1 MNHAASTTN
10 WLPGV
15 MVLVAGFVAAALFL
29 LLNRK
34 AGAMNV
40 ASGTA
45 DDLEARYRG
54 LIAELK
60 ELISNKHLM
69 EPAAFATEKSR
80 LEQAA
85 ARVLKDR
92 DGVKHESLKAQAR
105 AARVQKA
112 QAAAPNSGML
122 KGFLWGGGA
131 VGFFAL
137 LGVLLSQQAKPRE
150 EGREMTGMK
159 PPGAGG
165 EAAAPG
171 QDPDAMA
178 VRALFDR
185 LNANPDDLDLLAEA
199 SSELL
204 RRQMWDDAEPLVR
217 RATLLDPYA
226 VKSRVHRAV
235 IAAVSDPKAPQ
246 PLVELQ
252 HLADTYDGAYEA
264 RLFAGLLLLQNEQ
277 GELALAQFDRFLA
290 EAPDSEAP
298 PSLRMGLAQLRQ
310 ELRAGKPPGAGP

>member
-1 MNHAASTTN
+1 MNPASTTN

-15 MVLVAGFVAAALFL
+15 LVLTAGFVAAALFL
-29 LLNRK
+29 MLNRK

-40 ASGTA
+40 SSGAA
-45 DDLEARYRG
+45 DDLEARYKG

-69 EPAAFATEKSR
+69 EQAAFAAEKSR

-85 ARVLKDR
+85 ARVLRER
-92 DGVKHESLKAQAR
+92 DGAKHEALKAQAR
-105 AARVQKA
+105 AARKEKA
-112 QAAAPNSGML
+112 PAAAAGNATL
-122 KGFLWGGGA
+122 KGFLWGAGA

-137 LGVLLSQQAKPRE
+137 LGVLLSQQAKPRG
-150 EGREMTGMK
+150 EGGEITGAT

-165 EAAAPG
+165 PSAPAGPDPEA
-171 QDPDAMA
+171 MV
-178 VRALFDR
+178 VRALFER
-185 LNANPDDLDLLAEA
+185 LNANPDDLELLAEA

-217 RATLLDPYA
+217 RATLLDPYF

-246 PLVELQ
+246 PLVELL

-264 RLFAGLLLLQNEQ
+264 RLFAGLLLLQNEE
-277 GELALAQFDRFLA
+277 GERALAQFDRFLA

-298 PSLRMGLAQLRQ
+298 PSLRMGLAQLRA
-310 ELRAGKPPGAGP
+310 ELRGAAKPQGVSP